1 MEREGL
7 CASWAGKQVAS
18 SLLLYGGAAAMV
30 TAIVAATATTPWR
43 LRLRLRFV
51 PPVLHNECSSA
62 PPSNKIPIG
71 ISRALIVMSTGR
83 FVSCCLVLLR
93 LVYCCC
99 CCCCCN
105 LLCVAQHW
113 HKRRY
118 NISIALLLAIFCLRI
133 PFHFVPSLVCLSVC
147 LFVSFLS
154 SPFPSLAERE
164 RDREQT
170 VSISIITSP
179 LVTLSH
185 DQLIRIFDW
194 AQLKSSC
201 NRPESIRSS
210 SSAFQTV
217 PHVAC

>member
-30 TAIVAATATTPWR
+30 TAIVAATATAPWR
-43 LRLRLRFV
+43 LRRRLRLRFV

-133 PFHFVPSLVCLSVC
+133 PFHFVSSLVCLSVY
-147 LFVSFLS
+147 LSLSFL
-154 SPFPSLAERE
+154 PLAERE
-164 RDREQT
+164 RERADR
-170 VSISIITSP
+170 VHF
-179 LVTLSH
+179 H
-185 DQLIRIFDW
+185 DYIAVGHTFT
-194 AQLKSSC
+194 
-201 NRPESIRSS
+201 RS
-210 SSAFQTV
+210 A
-217 PHVAC
+217 H